1 MVGFWRKVPRNAL
14 MIGTSK
20 WNSDVGVVGYE
31 SLVEVSKTKK
41 RLHILDF
48 LRFRP
53 ILDGLNFGGRH
64 GKTIF

>member
-1 MVGFWRKVPRNAL
+1 MSG
-14 MIGTSK
+14 MSK

-31 SLVEVSKTKK
+31 TSVEVSKTKK
-41 RLHILDF
+41 RLYILDF

-53 ILDGLNFGGRH
+53 ILDGLNFGGGH